1 MDPGSAPISTAPT
14 PPLPSI
20 EHRSSSSPQNSTR
33 PRRRWCPTPWSLARR
48 GFVTITVGPYNQG
61 NSSKQP
67 AHTKAPA
74 IKLVID
80 YATRTH
86 TLNYVDTS
94 RVGIIGHS
102 AGGSRVRRTAAIY
115 GAKESKALEK
125 AKTPDSP
132 GGTTITTE
140 ERRTA
145 EKLNPIR
152 AVYIAGWL
160 RHLDADKFTNIH
172 SNVGLGYTLHDEGGF
187 RNKNHDG
194 DLRRSPEALA
204 VIKSGLPTSEQVDHV
219 SVGKGYGSPS
229 NRSYRIVNNDHTL
242 HFIQPMTPN
251 AIQPVLQF
259 FDHTLGTPHPVTNQI
274 WWPKKLFKG
283 LCLVAA
289 LIMLLPLTRL
299 LLTIPWFS
307 GARSELS
314 PTTSAPSTAVFWGAL
329 VLQAAVAAVTYVSMP
344 IALWLVVNGV
354 LGLVIAWILLRHG
367 QAGASG
373 VRMSWPQ
380 TVRTIALALVA
391 MTVFHVILGIVHGFF
406 HVDYRLFI
414 LAIRPLT
421 SHGFLTALTVVPV
434 LFLFLPAN
442 SLLVAAPSDSCRRSG
457 ILLGLAAPVGLT
469 VILVIQYTTLFS
481 TGTVFWRTKWM
492 QVMTLW
498 SLLPA
503 LIVIPLFHRALHR
516 ATGRVWLG
524 PILMAAVLALMV

>member
-1 MDPGSAPISTAPT
+1 M
-14 PPLPSI
+14 
-20 EHRSSSSPQNSTR
+20 
-33 PRRRWCPTPWSLARR
+33 ARR

-67 AHTKAPA
+67 AHSKAPA

-115 GAKESKALEK
+115 GAKKSKALEK
-125 AKTPDSP
+125 AKTPGSP
-132 GGTTITTE
+132 GGTAITTE

-145 EKLNPIR
+145 EKLNPIH

-172 SNVGLGYTLHDEGGF
+172 SNVGLGYALHDEGGY
-187 RNKNHDG
+187 RNKNHNG
-194 DLRRSPEALA
+194 DLRNAPEAIA
-204 VIKSGLPTSEQVDHV
+204 VINSGLPKSQHV
-219 SVGKGYGSPS
+219 NHVVIGKGYGSAAD
-229 NRSYRIVNNDHTL
+229 RTYRVAYNDHTI
-242 HFIQPMTPN
+242 HPFQPLTPS
-251 AIQPVLQF
+251 AIGSMIQF
-259 FDHTLGTPHPVTNQI
+259 FDDTIGAPHQMSTTNQT
-274 WWPKKLFKG
+274 WWLKELFNG
-283 LCLVAA
+283 LSLIAA
-289 LIMLLPLTRL
+289 LVMLVPLTKL

-367 QAGASG
+367 QAGAPG

-380 TVRTIALALVA
+380 TVRTIALALVV

-406 HVDYRLFI
+406 HVDYRLFV

>member
-1 MDPGSAPISTAPT
+1 M
-14 PPLPSI
+14 
-20 EHRSSSSPQNSTR
+20 
-33 PRRRWCPTPWSLARR
+33 
-48 GFVTITVGPYNQG
+48 
-61 NSSKQP
+61 
-67 AHTKAPA
+67 
-74 IKLVID
+74 
-80 YATRTH
+80 
-86 TLNYVDTS
+86 
-94 RVGIIGHS
+94 
-102 AGGSRVRRTAAIY
+102 
-115 GAKESKALEK
+115 
-125 AKTPDSP
+125 
-132 GGTTITTE
+132 
-140 ERRTA
+140 
-145 EKLNPIR
+145 
-152 AVYIAGWL
+152 

-172 SNVGLGYTLHDEGGF
+172 SNVGLGYALHDEGGY
-187 RNKNHDG
+187 RNKNHNG
-194 DLRRSPEALA
+194 DLRNAPEAIA
-204 VIKSGLPTSEQVDHV
+204 VINSGLPKSQHV
-219 SVGKGYGSPS
+219 NHVVIGKGYGSAAD
-229 NRSYRIVNNDHTL
+229 RTYRVAYNDHTI
-242 HFIQPMTPN
+242 HPFQPLTPS
-251 AIQPVLQF
+251 AIGSMIQF
-259 FDHTLGTPHPVTNQI
+259 FDDTIGAPHQMSTTNQT
-274 WWPKKLFKG
+274 WWLKELFNG
-283 LCLVAA
+283 LSLIAA
-289 LIMLLPLTRL
+289 LVMLVPLTKL

-457 ILLGLAAPVGLT
+457 ILLGLAAPVSLT